1 MKIAILSRFGHMECA
16 GFLLEIFKEDNVT
29 LYLDYN
35 SDKHNWMEYYKTL
48 YNNFEI
54 KYNEF
59 NSDIIDKYDKVFKIT
74 SNDDCLFHKDMVS
87 IVHANGLTDISEKFL
102 SLTPYIVGENTS
114 YTFPI
119 FKTNTLNKTNKQ
131 NIVTLIGYF
140 ENKHADED
148 LDLFID
154 KNPDYTFNFVIWSE
168 FGYHNLRK
176 HCNVNVLHNV
186 NTPELVD
193 IINSSKYILSKR
205 YINYTN
211 FSGQLGLAMSFEI
224 PLIVDNRTASSYGLP
239 GVFFDTSYNEIEKLE
254 SISDEKYNKLV
265 EDIKA
270 FNEKALEKNSEII
283 RGFVQK

>member
-16 GFLLEIFKEDNVT
+16 GFLLEVFKEDNVT

-35 SDKHNWMEYYKTL
+35 TDKHNWVEYYKTL
-48 YNNFEI
+48 YNIFEI

-59 NSDIIDKYDKVFKIT
+59 HSDLIDKYDKVFKIT
-74 SNDDCLFHKDMVS
+74 SNDECFFHKDVTS
-87 IVHANGLTDISEKFL
+87 IIHANGTTDISEKFL
-102 SLTPYIVGENTS
+102 SLTPYIVGENIT

-119 FKTNTLNKTNKQ
+119 FKINTLNKTNKQ
-131 NIVTLIGYF
+131 NTVTLIGYF

-148 LDLFID
+148 LDLFIY

-168 FGYHNLRK
+168 FIYNNLTK
-176 HCNVNVLHNV
+176 HRNVNVLHNIK
-186 NTPELVD
+186 TSELVD

-205 YINYTN
+205 HINYTS
-211 FSGQLGLAMSFEI
+211 FSGQLGLAMSFET
-224 PLIVDNRTASSYGLP
+224 PLIVDTRTASSYGLP
-239 GVFFDTSYNEIEKLE
+239 GILFDTRYDEIEKLE
-254 SISDEKYNKLV
+254 SISDEKYNKIV

-283 RGFVQK
+283 RGFFQK